1 MQTSSPAAPERK
13 SRTGTL
19 SALGTEPIVAGNYGE
34 SDSQTQAE
42 PTSYAQRPAG
52 PDASKFHFRST
63 SLFPTIRGVSNGVC
77 GLVTT
82 GLGLF
87 THFSLHRSFFV
98 SVRSQYITGLLLL
111 IPLSGCAWL
120 QRSSSSQAVACERL
134 QDQAQRAERQGD
146 LGEAILLLSQAVHVN
161 PQDAEAH
168 QRLGQL
174 MFAEGQRAEA
184 LRHLNYAASLSPDDA
199 LGWIRLARAQL
210 ACGESRVAAE
220 SLERALKLEPQN
232 VPALLMSAAVE
243 QQMQRDHVALEL
255 FHRVLAVDPQS
266 TEALTQAAQIHLN
279 LRQAD
284 SATPLLRSVLQKSD
298 LGPAQPDDT
307 RWMLGIAYGAQK
319 RWPDAIESLKP
330 PLSSPQYNSA
340 NDWYRLAY
348 AAYQAQDRR
357 QTTHAL
363 QRALALET
371 DHEPSL
377 RLATALT
384 AKRTDVLTTV
394 PNQILVAGPAN
405 GGAIRAASSQRNNAQ
420 AVLPLIVPPSW

>member
-1 MQTSSPAAPERK
+1 MQTSSPAAPERE

-19 SALGTEPIVAGNYGE
+19 SAFGTEPIVAGNYGE
-34 SDSQTQAE
+34 SGPQTQAE
-42 PTSYAQRPAG
+42 PASHEQLPEG
-52 PDASKFHFRST
+52 PVATKFHFRSAWI
-63 SLFPTIRGVSNGVC
+63 FPTLCGFSDGVC
-77 GLVTT
+77 GLATPA
-82 GLGLF
+82 LGLS
-87 THFSLHRSFFV
+87 TRFSRHRSFFV
-98 SVRSQYITGLLLL
+98 SARSQCITGLLLL
-111 IPLSGCAWL
+111 IPISGCSWL
-120 QRSSSSQAVACERL
+120 QRSSSSQAVECERL
-134 QDQAQRAERQGD
+134 QDQAQRAERSGD

-174 MFAEGQRAEA
+174 MFAQGQRAEA
-184 LRHLNYAASLSPDDA
+184 LRHLKYAASLITDDA

-210 ACGESRVAAE
+210 ACQESRVAAE

-232 VPALLMSAAVE
+232 VSALLMSAAVE

-255 FHRVLAVDPQS
+255 FHRVLAVAPQS
-266 TEALTQAAQIHLN
+266 TEALTQAAQIHLK

-284 SATPLLRSVLQKSD
+284 SAAPLLRSVLQKND
-298 LGPAQPDDT
+298 LGTTQTNDT

-330 PLSSPQYNSA
+330 PLSSPQYHSA

-371 DHEPSL
+371 EHEPSL

-384 AKRTDVLTTV
+384 VKRTDVPTTV
-394 PNQILVAGPAN
+394 ANPLIVAGPAN
-405 GGAIRAASSQRNNAQ
+405 TGAIRPASGQRNS
-420 AVLPLIVPPSW
+420 VPFVVPLIVPPGW